1 MWSFRSYNGP
11 YQCSPEHKGSSQRN
25 YSRGA
30 SSPGLDLDDDSHS
43 RYMSDHSRVKPTYEH
58 NPENPEQLRAEYR
71 RPRDVL
77 LSLVGDFIRHATV
90 RLDELVKRG
99 VQEGK
104 NFELLDIKSHI
115 VSKHY

>member
-1 MWSFRSYNGP
+1 
-11 YQCSPEHKGSSQRN
+11 
-25 YSRGA
+25 
-30 SSPGLDLDDDSHS
+30 
-43 RYMSDHSRVKPTYEH
+43 MSDHSRVKPTYEH

-99 VQEGK
+99 IQEGK

-115 VSKHY
+115 VSRYY